1 MNWFSGEVAEA
12 LTLTASNAAENKRKL
27 NERQE
32 AAVLRMMD
40 VLRDTTSI
48 ETVYLIKRAV
58 AGGDSTEVEMYWSDF
73 TEDEQNALWVA
84 PTYGGIFTTHERKMI
99 RGDG

>member
-1 MNWFSGEVAEA
+1 VNWFDAEVE
-12 LTLTASNAAENKRKL
+12 EMPKRKL

-40 VLRDTTSI
+40 VLRDPANLM
-48 ETVYLIKRAV
+48 TVAHIKKAIAENDAVRA
-58 AGGDSTEVEMYWSDF
+58 EMFWSDF

-99 RGDG
+99 RGDE